1 MALEIGAAGT
11 ASLSVSG
18 IDLATALMQQ
28 SGDGFP
34 PVLATARMIGLMELA
49 ASRALHGALSEG
61 EVSVGVHIE
70 ISHTAATPIG
80 AEVTAEARFTGMAGK
95 LYQFEIVARDAGGEV
110 GRGTHRRAIVSLDR
124 LVAGAQRRCGA
135 AA

>member
-28 SGDGFP
+28 PGDGFP

-70 ISHTAATPIG
+70 ISHTAATPVG

-95 LYQFEIVARDAGGEV
+95 LYQFEIVAYDAGGEV

-124 LVAGAQRRCGA
+124 LVTGAQRRCSA
-135 AA
+135 AT